1 MIAVTKLFMFLIKMT
16 VLAHYLTFPLLLQW
30 FTEDYLLP
38 FLANSNSSPHNTYRK
53 QKYRSPLHGSGFVL
67 EIAHRYFL

>member
-1 MIAVTKLFMFLIKMT
+1 MIAVTKMFIPSIKMT

-38 FLANSNSSPHNTYRK
+38 FLANSNSSPHNTYLK
-53 QKYRSPLHGSGFVL
+53 EKYRNPLTDPGL
-67 EIAHRYFL
+67 FLK

>member
-1 MIAVTKLFMFLIKMT
+1 MT

-30 FTEDYLLP
+30 LTEDYLLP

-53 QKYRSPLHGSGFVL
+53 QKYRSPSTGPRFAL
-67 EIAHRYFL
+67 EIKR